1 MTKLR
6 RFALFVVFG
15 HWFIAILHLFLAA
28 NVLAAPNDKVS
39 WLAIALISTG
49 HLAVAIVLWTLGD
62 KFAGSVGVIFFLAA
76 MGADLYEHFLHASA
90 NNIFM
95 VAPGNWTAGFDASVF
110 ALLGLEV
117 LGCVLA
123 VLLLG
128 GGERNNRQPQLANHG
143 AGAAAKI

>member
-6 RFALFVVFG
+6 RFALFVVFA
-15 HWFIAILHLFLAA
+15 HWFIAVLHLFLAA

-39 WLAIALISTG
+39 WLAISLISAG
-49 HLAVAIVLWTLGD
+49 HLAVAIVLWAPGD
-62 KFAGSVGVIFFLAA
+62 KFAGLVGVIFFLAA

-95 VAPGNWTAGFDASVF
+95 VAPGKWTAEFDASVL
-110 ALLGLEV
+110 ALLGMEL

-128 GGERNNRQPQLANHG
+128 GGMRNRQPQLAGHG
-143 AGAAAKI
+143 TGAAAKI